1 MSVEQKSEGLGP
13 NILST
18 HSSNLGIQGT
28 STYRKTYHE
37 WRVVSMTVMEK
48 RLMIALWTCTVI
60 HYLTEVSLCSFLS
73 SQPKAFRRCKCK
85 AYRLL
90 RSIKIQKKE
99 KNLRVSAVFSFEFRS
114 VAYGRQL
121 LRHSC

>member
-18 HSSNLGIQGT
+18 RSSNLGIQGT

-37 WRVVSMTVMEK
+37 WRMVSMTVMEK

-60 HYLTEVSLCSFLS
+60 HYLTEVSLCSFPKFAAESFS
-73 SQPKAFRRCKCK
+73 SLQM
-85 AYRLL
+85 
-90 RSIKIQKKE
+90 
-99 KNLRVSAVFSFEFRS
+99 
-114 VAYGRQL
+114 
-121 LRHSC
+121 